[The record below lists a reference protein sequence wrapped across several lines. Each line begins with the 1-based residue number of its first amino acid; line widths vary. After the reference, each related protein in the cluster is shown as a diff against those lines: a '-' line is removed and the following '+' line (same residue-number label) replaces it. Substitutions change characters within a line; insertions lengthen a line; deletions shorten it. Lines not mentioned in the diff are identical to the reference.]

1 MSFMGIGASE
11 LLLILLIVLI
21 LFGAKR
27 VPELAK
33 GLGSGIREFKKAAKE
48 AAGAGGD
55 AKEAAAIDTA
65 VTGQRAPSTHQSDG
79 ARPSDAE
86 RS

>member
-1 MSFMGIGASE
+1 MGFMGIGMQE
-11 LLLILLIVLI
+11 LFLILLIVLI
-21 LFGAKR
+21 LFGAKK

-48 AAGAGGD
+48 AGEGGGD
-55 AKEAAAIDTA
+55 AKTASASDPTAAERGGSTP
-65 VTGQRAPSTHQSDG
+65 PSSDG
-79 ARPSDAE
+79 ASPSDAE